1 MAESKDGPLKI
12 QATGR
17 DPARFERSD
26 GERPVVQ
33 YHHGPGG
40 HDPCWNRIAPSAMQS
55 DGDVRSALTGHR
67 QHPSDR
73 PPYTGD

>member
-12 QATGR
+12 QAAGR
-17 DPARFERSD
+17 DPDRSD

-33 YHHGPGG
+33 HHHGPGG

-55 DGDVRSALTGHR
+55 DGDFHSALAGHR
-67 QHPSDR
+67 QRLSDR